1 MNCQIREL
9 FNVRTKIPNTISFDM
24 ALNLNKF
31 KLSNSYSI
39 EHDKI
44 EASINFQI
52 EFIYGKWDK
61 TIKLSFNADNYK
73 VFLQI
78 GRIYGK

>member
-52 EFIYGKWDK
+52 EFIYGK
-61 TIKLSFNADNYK
+61 
-73 VFLQI
+73 
-78 GRIYGK
+78 